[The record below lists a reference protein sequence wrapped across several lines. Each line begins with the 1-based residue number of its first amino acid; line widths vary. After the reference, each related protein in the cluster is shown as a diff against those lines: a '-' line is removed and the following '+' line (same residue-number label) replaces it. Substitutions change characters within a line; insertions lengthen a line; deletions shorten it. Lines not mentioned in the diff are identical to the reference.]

1 MQKSILDTDFSFR
14 LFGSKKSK
22 LIDCMVCEKF
32 AKPILLMLRAAE
44 AAKKFLV
51 KENARTVTIFIG
63 KGNNGEDGLCLA
75 ALLRIENI
83 ETHIIDLDYKN
94 RPETQA
100 YRLCLDLEINIQK
113 YNTKKNI

>member
-22 LIDCMVCEKF
+22 LIDCKVCEKF

-44 AAKKFLV
+44 AAKKFLI
-51 KENARTVTIFIG
+51 KENAKTVTIFIG

-75 ALLRIENI
+75 ALLKIENI
-83 ETHIIDLDYKN
+83 ETHVIDLDHKN

-100 YRLCLDLEINIQK
+100 YRLCLNLEVNIKK
-113 YNTKKNI
+113 YNTNY